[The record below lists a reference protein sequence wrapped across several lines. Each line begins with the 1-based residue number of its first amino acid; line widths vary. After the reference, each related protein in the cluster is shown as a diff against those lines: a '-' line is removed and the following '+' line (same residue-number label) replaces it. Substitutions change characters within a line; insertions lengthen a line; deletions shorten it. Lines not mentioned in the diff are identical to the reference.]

1 MTFGYKFSWSDM
13 EILKQTWETIAK
25 RNNGTFKIK
34 NVRSFA
40 NTNDPTLRY
49 FELTIPFAD
58 NNIVLLSTELKPLK
72 VSCKFKSELFLEFL
86 IYPEDYTD
94 KISKLF
100 GLKEIE
106 IGDPK
111 FDPKFIIK
119 GNNAGSIKKLLTLE
133 LREFLIKNYISNFK
147 MEKSEGIST
156 LEMNIS
162 VKELEFE
169 VMQNVIQTFK
179 DCITIINQQNNLR

>member
-13 EILKQTWETIAK
+13 EILKKTWESIAK
-25 RNNGTFKIK
+25 SNNGTFKIK

-40 NTNDPTLRY
+40 NTNDPTLRK
-49 FELTIPFAD
+49 FELTIPFAGS
-58 NNIVLLSTELKPLK
+58 NIVLLSTELKPLK
-72 VSCKFKSELFLEFL
+72 LSYKFKNELFLEFL
-86 IYPEDYTD
+86 IYPEDFTD
-94 KISKLF
+94 KIGKLF

-106 IGDPK
+106 IGDPE

-119 GNNAGSIKKLLTLE
+119 GNNTGSIKKLMTLE
-133 LREFLIKNYISNFK
+133 LREFLLKNYISNFK
-147 MEKSEGIST
+147 MENLEGFST

-169 VMQNVIQTFK
+169 AMQNVIQTFK
-179 DCITIINQQNNLR
+179 DCITIIKQ